1 MLLKNL
7 PTIVLE
13 QAVYKKNPRLL
24 IRFPYDSLLIQH
36 VRQIDG
42 ATWSKTLRVWHVADT
57 KENLASI
64 IAIFKDVATVDISK
78 IGTNEVFRRNLTE
91 AQRTLLNN
99 FYLYLKGKRYSESTI
114 QTYTF
119 FVADFVNFHTETA
132 LEELTNRSVEVFI
145 EKVFIPRKYSIS
157 SQRQFISALKVF
169 TVFYPHTKI
178 NDLQLERPKKSRILP
193 NVLSQEEVLRIV
205 QVTKNLKHRAII
217 VLLYSSGLRIGEIT
231 SLQLKNIDV
240 ERRQV
245 KVVSGKGR
253 KDRFVVL
260 ASSFLPLLMNYLTTY
275 VPKVYF
281 IEGPEGER
289 YSESSIRKFLEKSVA
304 LAKISK
310 KVTPHTLRHSYA
322 THLLENGVGL
332 RHIQELLGHAKPE
345 TTMIYTHVAKK
356 DLLEIKS
363 PLDTILLTLSRNTKD
378 EQNFLLSG
386 NNPI

>member
-1 MLLKNL
+1 MKNL

>member
-7 PTIVLE
+7 PIIVLE
-13 QAVYKKNPRLL
+13 QTVHKKNPRLL

-36 VRQIDG
+36 VRQIHD
-42 ATWSKTLRVWHVADT
+42 ATWSKTLRAWHVTDT
-57 KENLASI
+57 KDNLASI
-64 IAIFKDVATVDISK
+64 LAIFKDVATLDISK

-99 FYLYLKGKRYSESTI
+99 FYLYLKGKRYSKSTI

-217 VLLYSSGLRIGEIT
+217 VLLYSCGLRIGEIT

-281 IEGPEGER
+281 IEGPERER
-289 YSESSIRKFLEKSVA
+289 YSESSIRKFLGKSVS
-304 LAKISK
+304 LAKVTK

-363 PLDTILLTLSRNTKD
+363 PLDTILLNLRRNAKD